1 MKKIN
6 GCVIRNFVAHS
17 SQTVRF
23 NSGKHKN
30 KKRISEL
37 KGRHAKHK
45 KGNNYSHDCYPF
57 LLTAI

>member
-1 MKKIN
+1 MKKN
-6 GCVIRNFVAHS
+6 NECVIRNFVAHS

-37 KGRHAKHK
+37 KGRYAKHK
-45 KGNNYSHDCYPF
+45 KGNNYSHDCYLF
-57 LLTAI
+57 C